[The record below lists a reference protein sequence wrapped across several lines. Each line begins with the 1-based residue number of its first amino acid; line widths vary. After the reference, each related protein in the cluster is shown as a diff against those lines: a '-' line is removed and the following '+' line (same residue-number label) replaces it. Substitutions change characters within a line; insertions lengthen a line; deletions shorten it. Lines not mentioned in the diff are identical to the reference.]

1 MEHKVV
7 SNHILVT
14 EIDRLVNEGT
24 QVTFV
29 PKGNSML
36 PFIRGGR
43 DSVAL
48 MKDAD
53 VAPLDIVLAKVGKT
67 YVIHRVIKIDGDR
80 ITLMGDGNICGTE
93 QCGRDEVIAKAVRI
107 IKGKK
112 QIDCTGRCHRAKASS
127 IPYSPTSRPAR
138 VSTSKSFPSTSFHRN
153 AADSFSVISL
163 LKFTWSTPS
172 PMTVAC
178 PMTSRNLN
186 PSIIFI

>member
-1 MEHKVV
+1 MLKISDGGFLMEHKVV

-43 DSVAL
+43 DSVVL

-67 YVIHRVIKIDGDR
+67 YVIHRIIKIDGD
-80 ITLMGDGNICGTE
+80 L
-93 QCGRDEVIAKAVRI
+93 
-107 IKGKK
+107 
-112 QIDCTGRCHRAKASS
+112 
-127 IPYSPTSRPAR
+127 
-138 VSTSKSFPSTSFHRN
+138 
-153 AADSFSVISL
+153 SL
-163 LKFTWSTPS
+163 
-172 PMTVAC
+172 
-178 PMTSRNLN
+178 
-186 PSIIFI
+186 IHI